1 MNLKDEF
8 IEYRNTLDLPGD
20 ITFGIE
26 IEYENIKKDYMDYY
40 IYDLK
45 QNKIIGDWKNKEE
58 IDISEYDS
66 KGNLING
73 EVTSPILTD
82 NINSWKELKKVVE
95 VIDKNN
101 GIITDRCGTHI
112 NIGAQIMGGNSIY
125 WRNFLLLWILYED
138 EIYKFCSGEF
148 SMVRKRKKTI
158 DPISSSLDISKI
170 LDVKEPSANYI
181 YYITDALLDKTHDIS
196 LKNVYSYCFNKDN
209 VIEFRLPNGTI
220 KEEII
225 QNYIN
230 FFAKFLIASKKELDI
245 DKILYNIKNNIR
257 DNSLCDYVFEEEI
270 DKQNFLMQ
278 ASKQNK
284 VYSKKLPSHL
294 HF

>member
-1 MNLKDEF
+1 MNLKNEF
-8 IEYRNTLDLPGD
+8 IEYRSTLNLPLD

-40 IYDLK
+40 IYELK
-45 QNKIIGDWKNKEE
+45 QNKSIGDWKSKEE
-58 IDISEYDS
+58 TDISEYNS
-66 KGNLING
+66 KGELING
-73 EVTSPILTD
+73 EVSSPILTD

-95 VIDKNN
+95 IIDRNN
-101 GIITDRCGTHI
+101 GVITDKCGIHI
-112 NIGAQIMGGNSIY
+112 NIGAQIMDGKSIY
-125 WRNFLLLWILYED
+125 WRNFLLLWILYEN

-148 SMVRKRKKTI
+148 NVVRNRREVIGSICNNLSI
-158 DPISSSLDISKI
+158 DKVLE
-170 LDVKEPSANYI
+170 VCEPATNYI
-181 YYITDALLDKTHDIS
+181 YYISDSLMDKKHDIS
-196 LKNVYSYCFNKDN
+196 FQNVYSYCFNIDN

-225 QNYIN
+225 QNYVN

-245 DKILYNIKNNIR
+245 DKILYNIKNNIH
-257 DNSLCDYVFEEEI
+257 DNSLCACVFEEEL
-270 DKQNFLMQ
+270 DKKNFLIQ

-284 VYSKKLPSHL
+284 AYSKKLPSHL

>member
-1 MNLKDEF
+1 MDFKNEF
-8 IEYRNTLDLPGD
+8 IEYRSTLNLPLD

-26 IEYENIKKDYMDYY
+26 IEYENIKKDYVDSY
-40 IYDLK
+40 IYELK
-45 QNKIIGDWKNKEE
+45 QNKSIGDWKSKEE
-58 IDISEYDS
+58 ADISEYNS
-66 KGNLING
+66 KGDLING
-73 EVTSPILTD
+73 EISSPILID

-95 VIDKNN
+95 IIDKNN
-101 GIITDRCGTHI
+101 GIITDKCGTHI
-112 NIGAQIMGGNSIY
+112 NIGAQIMGDKSIY
-125 WRNFLLLWILYED
+125 WRNFLLLWILYEN

-148 SMVRKRKKTI
+148 NTIRNRKDMIGSICNDLSI
-158 DPISSSLDISKI
+158 DKVLEMY
-170 LDVKEPSANYI
+170 EPATNYI
-181 YYITDALLDKTHDIS
+181 YYITDSLMDKKHDIS
-196 LKNVYSYCFNKDN
+196 LQSVYSYCFNIDN

-225 QNYIN
+225 QNYVN
-230 FFAKFLIASKKELDI
+230 FFAKFLLACKKELDI
-245 DKILYNIKNNIR
+245 DKILYNIKNNIC

-270 DKQNFLMQ
+270 DKKNFLIQ